1 MDGEEE
7 VLVCCRAKDIA
18 ESPELPRP
26 KGGVAEEVG
35 NVDLEGDDAGDD
47 VLGQG
52 FGTAELGDL
61 GETLLDDGF
70 PGRRVSSGN
79 MPLGAP

>member
-1 MDGEEE
+1 MRDLVDGQEE
-7 VLVCCRAKDIA
+7 VLVCCRAKHIA

-26 KGGVAEEVG
+26 EGGVAEEVR

-52 FGTAELGDL
+52 FGAAELGDL
-61 GETLLDDGF
+61 ESGI
-70 PGRRVSSGN
+70 VS
-79 MPLGAP
+79 